1 MYACVGKIENS
12 ALVVMKVDEPQKA
25 LDILAKEH
33 VPTFDVKDI
42 YRV

>member
-12 ALVVMKVDEPQKA
+12 ALVVMKNNDPEKA
-25 LDILAKEH
+25 LDILSKEH